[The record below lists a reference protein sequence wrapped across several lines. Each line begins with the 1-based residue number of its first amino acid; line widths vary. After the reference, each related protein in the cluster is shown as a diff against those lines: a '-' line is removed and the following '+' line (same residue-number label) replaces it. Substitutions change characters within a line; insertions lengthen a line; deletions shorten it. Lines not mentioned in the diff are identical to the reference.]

1 MPRPKGSTYE
11 PEAIAH
17 AVDAVRS
24 GRSYREVADDLGEL
38 GVTVSHATIKR
49 WCDAAAVKPSPV
61 LPEHR
66 DTPALK
72 ARVKAQRE
80 RAAAPPPPAE
90 PPVDDG
96 APFDL
101 EATLQRLMR
110 QAEAE
115 AKSMD
120 QASNARGA
128 QAAARRAT
136 EMAKVLAVIDKRKP
150 ADPDVLA
157 FSSAEIEREYAALR
171 REIAEKIAAQPLVCG
186 HCGRAMRV
194 KWGQGG

>member
-1 MPRPKGSTYE
+1 MPRPKGSTYD
-11 PEAIAH
+11 PQAIAW
-17 AVDAVRS
+17 AVNEVS
-24 GRSYREVADDLGEL
+24 KGRSYRDVSEEL
-38 GVTVSHATIKR
+38 AELKVKASHQTVKR
-49 WCDAAAVKPSPV
+49 WCAEAAQPKEP
-61 LPEHR
+61 
-66 DTPALK
+66 TPLAT
-72 ARVKAQRE
+72 RVKAQRE
-80 RAAAPPPPAE
+80 RAEQPPPE

-150 ADPDVLA
+150 ADPDVLM

-171 REIAEKIAAQPLVCG
+171 REIAEKIAAQPLVCSG
-186 HCGRAMRV
+186 CGRAMRI
-194 KWGQGG
+194 KWGQGN